1 MESQAIEL
9 GKRPRINRKPH
20 VDRRMFTV
28 VPRRAFLDRKLMPAA
43 LRVLGCLCSYANRA
57 GLTWVGQKR
66 VGTDLGVSFQAVHRQ
81 MKKLKQMGYVELVRR
96 GWAPERCDTL
106 RIIYDPSIDTETA
119 IALAGGIEEVRPP
132 DQIEREEELIMGR
145 KPKAVKQV
153 PVAKRERVE
162 VTPRATVDQV
172 LRGIQ
177 RVTEADLVAV
187 ERAIEAGL
195 TLDQWQSAYDRAAEK
210 TVRAV
215 LACV

>member
-1 MESQAIEL
+1 MEPQAIEL
-9 GKRPRINRKPH
+9 GKRPRIKRKQH

-81 MKKLKQMGYVELVRR
+81 VKKLKQMGYVELVRR

-145 KPKAVKQV
+145 KPKAVKQA

-162 VTPRATVDQV
+162 VTPRVTVDQA
-172 LRGIQ
+172 LKGMG
-177 RVTEADLVAV
+177 RVTESDLLAI

-195 TLDQWQSAYDRAAEK
+195 TLDQWEAAKEKASAQ
-210 TVRAV
+210 TVQAV
-215 LACV
+215 LACI